1 MMLFDMFLH
10 GSIFITS
17 VRLSEIRSMTIT
29 IFGPISPHKYA
40 NIFKNQKHSKRFELT
55 KKTKLKVMAVLDK
68 NENRPKKTSKMLRK
82 QIPCE
87 VSKNEIKM
95 LYTLYQSHK

>member
-1 MMLFDMFLH
+1 
-10 GSIFITS
+10 
-17 VRLSEIRSMTIT
+17 
-29 IFGPISPHKYA
+29 
-40 NIFKNQKHSKRFELT
+40 
-55 KKTKLKVMAVLDK
+55 MAVLDK
-68 NENRPKKTSKMLRK
+68 NENRPKKTSKMLKK